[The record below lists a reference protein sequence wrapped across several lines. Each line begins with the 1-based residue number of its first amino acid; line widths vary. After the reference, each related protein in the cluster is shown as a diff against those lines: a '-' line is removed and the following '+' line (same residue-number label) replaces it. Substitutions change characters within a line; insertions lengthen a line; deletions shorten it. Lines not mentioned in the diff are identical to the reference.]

1 MMQQS
6 QTALANGRAR
16 LNERLARWL
25 LMAGPLA
32 NIPPHRRLT
41 NFCAVAWASADRAS
55 PWRSMNS
62 KGQGLIR
69 GTRNLIRIVDRKGLM
84 ALADGFYC
92 VAEAE

>member
-1 MMQQS
+1 
-6 QTALANGRAR
+6 
-16 LNERLARWL
+16 
-25 LMAGPLA
+25 
-32 NIPPHRRLT
+32 
-41 NFCAVAWASADRAS
+41 
-55 PWRSMNS
+55 MNS